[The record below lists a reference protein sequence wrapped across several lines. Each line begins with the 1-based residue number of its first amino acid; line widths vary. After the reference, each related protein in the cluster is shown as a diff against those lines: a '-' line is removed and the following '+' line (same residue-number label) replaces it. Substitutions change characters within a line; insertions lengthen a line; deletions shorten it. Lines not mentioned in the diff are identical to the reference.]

1 MHIEAQAQDLSTS
14 NNPSATV
21 DPYLP
26 PELER
31 LIFELA
37 AHDIGPKGSA
47 TLLLVA
53 KRVHGWWVL
62 YLFDIIIK
70 KDMNELKIYRIRPLI
85 FRVFNLMT
93 RPPYPDFKKFPQLL
107 ESIGY
112 LAKQLLV
119 GYNPIQGYLETLLS
133 FCPNIMDLAIWVFRI
148 KSMFPILDKLPLRRL
163 CANFDDFAYEDFLA
177 RPFFVNLTHLEI
189 FTFMG
194 ETWDG
199 NYEALVHLPTL
210 THLLIRCSIEVKLI
224 PQLLRQCRPL
234 RILIIS
240 PVSTRRYLQRD
251 SAEERLAEI
260 NDYRLVFLESPS
272 FASLVD
278 DWDKG
283 AHGGIDCWAF
293 GELVFLAQSRAS
305 FSSFMIR
312 DNLLEPFLDNTGNYF
327 VDPSPRY
334 FPRIGFV
341 WKKHLNEKG
350 LEWFEGLHLHDPWH
364 K

>member
-1 MHIEAQAQDLSTS
+1 
-14 NNPSATV
+14 
-21 DPYLP
+21 
-26 PELER
+26 
-31 LIFELA
+31 
-37 AHDIGPKGSA
+37 
-47 TLLLVA
+47 
-53 KRVHGWWVL
+53 
-62 YLFDIIIK
+62 
-70 KDMNELKIYRIRPLI
+70 MNELKIYRIRPLI

-107 ESIGY
+107 ESIGH

-194 ETWDG
+194 ETWDR

-240 PVSTRRYLQRD
+240 PVSTHRYLQRD

-293 GELVFLAQSRAS
+293 GELVSLAQSRAS

-312 DNLLEPFLDNTGNYF
+312 DNLNLSRELLCRPITSVFPKDWICLEETSERERFGVVWGVTPPRPMAQMNIINSEIKGIMRGKIRL
-327 VDPSPRY
+327 PSE
-334 FPRIGFV
+334 
-341 WKKHLNEKG
+341 L
-350 LEWFEGLHLHDPWH
+350 
-364 K
+364 